1 MLKITT
7 TMAFKTSS
15 YVSAIDDYTPKRY
28 GQNANAEYDWS
39 PEINEKFTQIYFQC
53 VRMNKDNKM
62 EIEKFMDI
70 LNKFLITIKKT
81 TTGSENNVLAYMYR
95 LIGHTR
101 DIMEGKGERTLSYMQ
116 IYVWYNHFPELAKY
130 AFKTMVHYI
139 NSDLTIDT
147 SKHQYGSWSDVKYFC
162 DFVTEHSGNRDHEL
176 INYAITLLSEQLKR
190 DIIMMTNNK
199 AVSLAARWAPKERQ
213 KKYKWLFKKM
223 ARTMFP
229 YTETSRGELSF
240 ERAVKKSYLSMRVEI
255 LSPLN
260 KYLDTVQIKM
270 CDTKGRWSEIVW
282 NNVTSKSLALHEK
295 AWRNMKKNGSVRYND
310 NEDRIVCAENYED
323 HIERAKNGDTTAKVH
338 GKVMNTYELVKQSFN
353 TEKTDNTTVDRINMQ
368 WCESGKK
375 LVSNVGNIIAMAD
388 TSASMTD
395 DNCLPFYNSIG
406 LSLRI
411 SEKCAPLFQ
420 NRILT
425 FSTNPTWFRFEESDT
440 FYDKVQKMRPHI
452 NCGSTDFEKALKMIL
467 DSVVQ
472 ARLPPKDIS
481 SLVLVVLSDMQING
495 LESSHH
501 SSSGYY
507 YGQTYDDTMYDRIK
521 KMYHHAGMQSEY
533 NVPFDPPHIVF
544 WNLSKTNGFPSSAK
558 TKNVTMISGY
568 SDTLLNAFLQ
578 KGVEVL
584 QNFSPISMIFDILDS
599 DRYNMLGGY
608 FTQYFL

>member
-213 KKYKWLFKKM
+213 KKYKWLF
-223 ARTMFP
+223 
-229 YTETSRGELSF
+229 
-240 ERAVKKSYLSMRVEI
+240 
-255 LSPLN
+255 
-260 KYLDTVQIKM
+260 
-270 CDTKGRWSEIVW
+270 
-282 NNVTSKSLALHEK
+282 
-295 AWRNMKKNGSVRYND
+295 
-310 NEDRIVCAENYED
+310 
-323 HIERAKNGDTTAKVH
+323 
-338 GKVMNTYELVKQSFN
+338 
-353 TEKTDNTTVDRINMQ
+353 
-368 WCESGKK
+368 
-375 LVSNVGNIIAMAD
+375 
-388 TSASMTD
+388 
-395 DNCLPFYNSIG
+395 
-406 LSLRI
+406 
-411 SEKCAPLFQ
+411 
-420 NRILT
+420 
-425 FSTNPTWFRFEESDT
+425 
-440 FYDKVQKMRPHI
+440 
-452 NCGSTDFEKALKMIL
+452 
-467 DSVVQ
+467 
-472 ARLPPKDIS
+472 
-481 SLVLVVLSDMQING
+481 
-495 LESSHH
+495 
-501 SSSGYY
+501 
-507 YGQTYDDTMYDRIK
+507 
-521 KMYHHAGMQSEY
+521 
-533 NVPFDPPHIVF
+533 
-544 WNLSKTNGFPSSAK
+544 
-558 TKNVTMISGY
+558 
-568 SDTLLNAFLQ
+568 
-578 KGVEVL
+578 
-584 QNFSPISMIFDILDS
+584 
-599 DRYNMLGGY
+599 
-608 FTQYFL
+608 